1 MSRVLVVDDS
11 AVARHTISK
20 ILADDDS
27 IEIAIAVDGQ
37 EGLEKISS
45 IEPDL
50 VITDMVMPR
59 LNGLEL
65 VEKLKDSHSS
75 LPVILV
81 TSTGNE
87 EIATKALR
95 LGAASYVP
103 KHLLDEYLL
112 ETVQELLQITA
123 KKRDDTRLL
132 SHLTK
137 REFSFELSNDRTLI
151 APLVAYLQ
159 ESVERIVNADP
170 ADLMRVGVALDE
182 ALRNAIYHG
191 NLEVSSDLRDEGD
204 GTAFLRLAADRAEQM
219 PYKNRQIKA
228 EVKITNGEFRI
239 TIQDQGPGFDPAS
252 LPDPT
257 DPQNL
262 DKVCGRGVMLMRV
275 FMDEVSYNDA
285 GNQITLVKRW

>member
-20 ILADDDS
+20 ILANDNS
-27 IEIAIAVDGQ
+27 IEIATAVDGQ

-65 VEKLKDSHSS
+65 VEKLKNSHSS

-87 EIATKALR
+87 EIAAEALR

-103 KHLLDEYLL
+103 KHLLKQYLL

-132 SHLTK
+132 GHLTK
-137 REFSFELSNDRTLI
+137 GEFFFELSNDHTLV

-159 ESVERIVNADP
+159 ESIGQIVNCDP
-170 ADLMRVGVALDE
+170 ADLTRVGVALDE
-182 ALRNAIYHG
+182 ALRNALYHG

-204 GTAFLRLAADRAEQM
+204 GSAFLRLAADRAEQM

-228 EVKITNGEFRI
+228 DVKITIGEFQI

-257 DPQNL
+257 DPHNL
-262 DKVCGRGVMLMRV
+262 DKVSGRGVMLMRV
-275 FMDEVSYNDA
+275 FMDEISYNDA
-285 GNQITLVKRW
+285 GNQVTLVKRW